1 MPYLCHVNLLSLI
14 MFKTNQQKETMQK
27 TTYDLEEAIF
37 HTEEDFDL
45 IPHKEKTKK
54 KETMETINDM
64 IDYLEDNQNKI
75 DNEIKDDQKAK
86 KIFQQ
91 IEDLKNDLY
100 EFIEVKGDK

>member
-1 MPYLCHVNLLSLI
+1 MNLLSLI
-14 MFKTNQQKETMQK
+14 MFKTNQT
-27 TTYDLEEAIF
+27 
-37 HTEEDFDL
+37 
-45 IPHKEKTKK
+45 

-100 EFIEVKGDK
+100 EFIEVKGGK

>member
-1 MPYLCHVNLLSLI
+1 MIKS
-14 MFKTNQQKETMQK
+14 
-27 TTYDLEEAIF
+27 
-37 HTEEDFDL
+37 
-45 IPHKEKTKK
+45 TKK

>member
-1 MPYLCHVNLLSLI
+1 MPQFSHKTMKKNN
-14 MFKTNQQKETMQK
+14 MFKTNQT
-27 TTYDLEEAIF
+27 
-37 HTEEDFDL
+37 
-45 IPHKEKTKK
+45 

-100 EFIEVKGDK
+100 EFIEVKGVK

>member
-1 MPYLCHVNLLSLI
+1 MNKEQKQIKKRIDQAYSKLHVLSNITWTPYRDEIFDMNKKDEKRHRFNRPSSD
-14 MFKTNQQKETMQK
+14 F
-27 TTYDLEEAIF
+27 EAS
-37 HTEEDFDL
+37 
-45 IPHKEKTKK
+45 
-54 KETMETINDM
+54 INDM

>member
-1 MPYLCHVNLLSLI
+1 MIKS
-14 MFKTNQQKETMQK
+14 
-27 TTYDLEEAIF
+27 
-37 HTEEDFDL
+37 
-45 IPHKEKTKK
+45 TKK

-86 KIFQQ
+86 KIFQR

-100 EFIEVKGDK
+100 EFIEVKGVK

>member
-1 MPYLCHVNLLSLI
+1 MNLLSLI
-14 MFKTNQQKETMQK
+14 MFKTNQ
-27 TTYDLEEAIF
+27 I
-37 HTEEDFDL
+37 
-45 IPHKEKTKK
+45 

-100 EFIEVKGDK
+100 EFIEVKEVK

>member
-1 MPYLCHVNLLSLI
+1 MNN
-14 MFKTNQQKETMQK
+14 KQQ
-27 TTYDLEEAIF
+27 L
-37 HTEEDFDL
+37 
-45 IPHKEKTKK
+45 

>member
-1 MPYLCHVNLLSLI
+1 MK
-14 MFKTNQQKETMQK
+14 KTNQ
-27 TTYDLEEAIF
+27 L
-37 HTEEDFDL
+37 
-45 IPHKEKTKK
+45 

-100 EFIEVKGDK
+100 EFIEVKGGK

>member
-1 MPYLCHVNLLSLI
+1 MSI
-14 MFKTNQQKETMQK
+14 KTNK
-27 TTYDLEEAIF
+27 L
-37 HTEEDFDL
+37 
-45 IPHKEKTKK
+45 

-100 EFIEVKGDK
+100 EFIEVKGVK

>member
-1 MPYLCHVNLLSLI
+1 MNLLSLI
-14 MFKTNQQKETMQK
+14 MFKTNQT
-27 TTYDLEEAIF
+27 
-37 HTEEDFDL
+37 
-45 IPHKEKTKK
+45 

-91 IEDLKNDLY
+91 IENLKNDLY
-100 EFIEVKGDK
+100 EFIEVKGVK

>member
-1 MPYLCHVNLLSLI
+1 MNN
-14 MFKTNQQKETMQK
+14 KQQ
-27 TTYDLEEAIF
+27 L
-37 HTEEDFDL
+37 
-45 IPHKEKTKK
+45 

-100 EFIEVKGDK
+100 EFIEVKGVK

>member
-1 MPYLCHVNLLSLI
+1 MSI
-14 MFKTNQQKETMQK
+14 KTNK
-27 TTYDLEEAIF
+27 L
-37 HTEEDFDL
+37 
-45 IPHKEKTKK
+45 

-91 IEDLKNDLY
+91 I
-100 EFIEVKGDK
+100 

>member
-1 MPYLCHVNLLSLI
+1 
-14 MFKTNQQKETMQK
+14 
-27 TTYDLEEAIF
+27 
-37 HTEEDFDL
+37 
-45 IPHKEKTKK
+45 
-54 KETMETINDM
+54 METINDM

-100 EFIEVKGDK
+100 EFIEVKGVK

>member
-1 MPYLCHVNLLSLI
+1 MNLLSLI
-14 MFKTNQQKETMQK
+14 MFKTNQT
-27 TTYDLEEAIF
+27 
-37 HTEEDFDL
+37 
-45 IPHKEKTKK
+45 

-100 EFIEVKGDK
+100 EFIEVKGVK

>member
-14 MFKTNQQKETMQK
+14 MFKTNQ
-27 TTYDLEEAIF
+27 L
-37 HTEEDFDL
+37 
-45 IPHKEKTKK
+45 

-100 EFIEVKGDK
+100 EFIEVKGVK

>member
-1 MPYLCHVNLLSLI
+1 MNLLSLI
-14 MFKTNQQKETMQK
+14 MFKTNQT
-27 TTYDLEEAIF
+27 
-37 HTEEDFDL
+37 
-45 IPHKEKTKK
+45 

-100 EFIEVKGDK
+100 EFIEVKEVK

>member
-1 MPYLCHVNLLSLI
+1 MSI
-14 MFKTNQQKETMQK
+14 KTNQ
-27 TTYDLEEAIF
+27 
-37 HTEEDFDL
+37 
-45 IPHKEKTKK
+45 P

-100 EFIEVKGDK
+100 EFIEVKGVK

>member
-1 MPYLCHVNLLSLI
+1 MNLLSLI
-14 MFKTNQQKETMQK
+14 MFKTNQ
-27 TTYDLEEAIF
+27 I
-37 HTEEDFDL
+37 
-45 IPHKEKTKK
+45 

-100 EFIEVKGDK
+100 EFIEVKRVK

>member
-1 MPYLCHVNLLSLI
+1 MNLLSLI
-14 MFKTNQQKETMQK
+14 MFKTNQT
-27 TTYDLEEAIF
+27 
-37 HTEEDFDL
+37 
-45 IPHKEKTKK
+45 

-100 EFIEVKGDK
+100 EFIEVKRVK